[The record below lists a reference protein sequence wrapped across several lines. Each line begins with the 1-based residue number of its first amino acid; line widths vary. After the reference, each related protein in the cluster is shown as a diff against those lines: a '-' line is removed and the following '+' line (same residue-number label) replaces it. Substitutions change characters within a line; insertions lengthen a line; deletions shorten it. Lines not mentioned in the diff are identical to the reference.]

1 MDIEN
6 GINVHENEEVLVS
19 EQEVTNEVQ
28 SNDVV
33 EVSNQVTVE
42 ELTPAVTQQEVETTV
57 AEIVSDEAV
66 GEETKASIMQ
76 NEGETVA
83 EESEEEHEMA
93 EEEADY
99 SQLSP
104 SQLLE
109 LSEELFKESSF
120 RKIDNSLRLL
130 KMEIDRINREEKDA
144 QLKKFTEAGGEE
156 DGFQYKQDEIIEKFY
171 ANYKALKEKK
181 SKYFN
186 EQEKKKHRN
195 LETKQEIVKQI
206 KQIVEAGDTSKQA
219 IDSLKELQK
228 RWKETGG
235 VHPQEAEKLY
245 ETYNAL
251 LDRFYS
257 QKNIEN
263 ELIELDRK
271 KNLEAK
277 SEICRKAEG
286 LLEIANIN
294 EAINQ
299 LNKLHEEY
307 RSIGHVPREEQ
318 ETLWQRFKLAS
329 DKLYD
334 RKRSYV
340 GDVKKRL
347 EENMKL
353 KQDLCLRIEGYPEF
367 NSDRIADWNTKTKEV
382 LALQEEWDKVGPA
395 PREVAKDINKQFWS
409 NFKTFFNNKS
419 KFFERL
425 EKQRDE
431 NLKHKIS
438 LCEQA
443 EAAKESADWDE
454 TSDLLKRLQ
463 DEWKSVGP
471 VPESQ
476 RDTIYERFKAAC
488 DEFFNRK
495 RNRRSSQDQEFE
507 VNLTKKKEICD
518 NIEALTKAKD
528 HDEAKF
534 DELLDSWLNTGFVPR
549 KAMNSIQDRLTKVI
563 DNYIDSLGLNAED
576 TEKEKFGVQMKL
588 MGNNPNS
595 DRKMFRKE
603 QAIRKKLT
611 TLENDIALWR
621 NNLEFFAHSKTADK
635 LRADFNSKIEEASK
649 EVESLKTQL
658 KVLQNL

>member
-6 GINVHENEEVLVS
+6 GSNVHENEALVS

-28 SNDVV
+28 S
-33 EVSNQVTVE
+33 EVQVIEAATV
-42 ELTPAVTQQEVETTV
+42 LPTTIVAQQEP
-57 AEIVSDEAV
+57 EAQLA
-66 GEETKASIMQ
+66 EET
-76 NEGETVA
+76 
-83 EESEEEHEMA
+83 EEEHELA
-93 EEEADY
+93 EESDF
-99 SQLSP
+99 SQHSTA
-104 SQLLE
+104 QIVE
-109 LSEELFKESSF
+109 ISEELFKESSF
-120 RKIDNSLRLL
+120 RKIDNTLRLL
-130 KMEIDRINREEKDA
+130 KIEIDRINREEKDA
-144 QLKKFTEAGGEE
+144 QTQKYTEAGGEE
-156 DGFQYKQDEIIEKFY
+156 DGFVYKQDEVIEKFY

-186 EQEKKKHRN
+186 EQEKKKHKN
-195 LETKQEIVKQI
+195 LEVKQDVVKQI
-206 KQIVEAGDTSKQA
+206 KAIVEAGDTTKQA
-219 IDSLKELQK
+219 IDQLKELQK
-228 RWKETGG
+228 KWKETGG

-277 SEICRKAEG
+277 TEICKKAEA
-286 LLEIANIN
+286 LASLPNIN

-299 LNKLHEEY
+299 LNKYHEEY
-307 RSIGHVPREEQ
+307 RSIGHVPRDEQ
-318 ETLWQRFKLAS
+318 EALWQRFKVAS

-334 RKRSYV
+334 RKRAYV

-353 KQDLCLRIEGYPEF
+353 KQELCLKIEGFPEF
-367 NSDRIADWNTKTKEV
+367 NADRITDWNTKTKEV
-382 LALQEEWDKVGPA
+382 LALQEEWDKIGPA

-443 EAAKESADWDE
+443 EAVKDSPDWDE
-454 TSDLLKRLQ
+454 ASDLLKKLQ
-463 DEWKSVGP
+463 DEWKLVGP
-471 VPESQ
+471 VPEVQ
-476 RDTIYERFKAAC
+476 RDSIYERFKAAC
-488 DEFFNRK
+488 DYFFNRK
-495 RNRRSSQDQEFE
+495 RSRKSSQDQEFE
-507 VNLTKKKEICD
+507 VNLTKKKEICEA
-518 NIEALTKAKD
+518 IEQMAKNKA
-528 HDEAKF
+528 HDENKL
-534 DELLDSWLNTGFVPR
+534 DELLDSWLEAGFVPR
-549 KAMNSIQDRLTKVI
+549 KSMNSIQDRFAKAVDTYV
-563 DNYIDSLGLNAED
+563 DSLGLDAEE
-576 TEKEKFGVQMKL
+576 TEKYKFSVEMRQ

-611 TLENDIALWR
+611 SLENDIALWK
-621 NNLEFFAHSKTADK
+621 NNLDFFAKSKTADK
-635 LRADFNSKIEEASK
+635 LRLEFNTKIADATK
-649 EVESLKTQL
+649 ELESLKTQL
-658 KVLQNL
+658 KVMQNNM